1 MFSEWQY
8 YVMRGIGR
16 VIRHLSYPTV
26 ISLGRRLGPLVSR
39 IMKKQYNRAI
49 FQAVRGL
56 ECSEEE
62 ARRIVDEL
70 FCNLG
75 QSALEILYTPNL
87 NPGNISEDADKHC
100 R

>member
-39 IMKKQYNRAI
+39 IMKKAIQQGHLSGRAGAGM
-49 FQAVRGL
+49 Q
-56 ECSEEE
+56 
-62 ARRIVDEL
+62 
-70 FCNLG
+70 
-75 QSALEILYTPNL
+75 
-87 NPGNISEDADKHC
+87 
-100 R
+100 

>member
-8 YVMRGIGR
+8 YVMRAIGR
-16 VIRHLSYPTV
+16 GIRHLSYPTV

-39 IMKKQYNRAI
+39 IMKKQYDRAI

-75 QSALEILYTPNL
+75 QSALAIFL
-87 NPGNISEDADKHC
+87 NTSPSIIRNASMKP
-100 R
+100 